1 MRNFVD
7 TSGRDPARG
16 LELKLAAVDQL
27 LGRRREAR
35 VRAEAVEEARQ
46 RIALLSKTKTE
57 DTKATAKQRITLLSK
72 TKTEGTKATAKQEQ
86 ELYPLP
92 PGGYRRQGS
101 VVPAFHYQPPHCLEP
116 DQDQEINRQIRV
128 QVKWCARVKR
138 WLL

>member
-16 LELKLAAVDQL
+16 LELTLAAVDKL
-27 LGRRREAR
+27 LGQGREAR

-46 RIALLSKTKTE
+46 RIALLSNSKTKPE

-72 TKTEGTKATAKQEQ
+72 TKTEDTKATAEQEQ
-86 ELYPLP
+86 ELYPLT

-128 QVKWCARVKR
+128 QVKWRR
-138 WLL
+138 G

>member
-1 MRNFVD
+1 M
-7 TSGRDPARG
+7 THLAG
-16 LELKLAAVDQL
+16 LELKLAAVEVDQVM
-27 LGRRREAR
+27 GRRREAG

-46 RIALLSKTKTE
+46 RIVQLSKTKTE
-57 DTKATAKQRITLLSK
+57 DTKATTEQRITLLSK
-72 TKTEGTKATAKQEQ
+72 TENEDIKAAAKQEQ

-128 QVKWCARVKR
+128 QAKWRR
-138 WLL
+138 G

>member
-1 MRNFVD
+1 MRNIK
-7 TSGRDPARG
+7 S
-16 LELKLAAVDQL
+16 LW
-27 LGRRREAR
+27 AR
-35 VRAEAVEEARQ
+35 VRSEAVEEARQ
-46 RIALLSKTKTE
+46 RIVQLSKTKTE

-72 TKTEGTKATAKQEQ
+72 TKTEDIKAASNQ

-101 VVPAFHYQPPHCLEP
+101 VVPAFHYQPPHRLEP

>member
-1 MRNFVD
+1 MALLGFSPNVVEILRNFVD

-27 LGRRREAR
+27 MGRRREAG

-46 RIALLSKTKTE
+46 RIVQLSKTKTE
-57 DTKATAKQRITLLSK
+57 DTKAA
-72 TKTEGTKATAKQEQ
+72 ANQ

-116 DQDQEINRQIRV
+116 DQDQDINRQIRV
-128 QVKWCARVKR
+128 QVKWRR
-138 WLL
+138 G

>member
-1 MRNFVD
+1 M
-7 TSGRDPARG
+7 THLAG
-16 LELKLAAVDQL
+16 LELKLAAVEVDQVM
-27 LGRRREAR
+27 GRRREAG

-46 RIALLSKTKTE
+46 RIVQLSKTKTE
-57 DTKATAKQRITLLSK
+57 DTKATTEQRITLLSK
-72 TKTEGTKATAKQEQ
+72 TENEDIKAAAKQEQ